1 MNAYR
6 HWIKTQQ
13 RYQVNTTIKL
23 HILQRPQMLMAT
35 NHLTL
40 EMVLQEP
47 LSIKAIKHLMLGV
60 VISQIMLLIDP
71 KHFTLK

>member
-6 HWIKTQQ
+6 CWIKTQQ

-23 HILQRPQMLMAT
+23 HILQRPQMFMAT
-35 NHLTL
+35 KHLTL
-40 EMVLQEP
+40 EMVLQQP
-47 LSIKAIKHLMLGV
+47 LSIKAIKHLMLEV
-60 VISQIMLLIDP
+60 VISQIMLLMDP